1 MLLFLCKSPSL
12 FTIYH
17 LRFTIMEAASPFA
30 AWETFFFLIGSSAAA
45 LTGLQFVVIALIAES
60 GRQATPREIEAF
72 STPTIVH
79 FTGVLLVAAILSA
92 PWHGLL
98 PVAVILGL
106 CGVAGVAYIFI
117 VIRRAR
123 RLSTYRL
130 VGEDWRW
137 HVVFPLISYVLLVV
151 SAILLPSQAQRALF
165 AIGAAGLLLLFI
177 GLHNTW
183 DTVTYITMKLPAG
196 PAAREPRADDSLT
209 NQSSISPKAEAKS
222 GRHRG
227 RK

>member
-1 MLLFLCKSPSL
+1 
-12 FTIYH
+12 
-17 LRFTIMEAASPFA
+17 MEAASPLA
-30 AWETFFFLIGSSAAA
+30 DWETFFFLIGSSAAA

-60 GRQATPREIEAF
+60 GRRTTPREIEAF
-72 STPTIVH
+72 STPTIIH

-98 PVAVILGL
+98 PVAVILGV

-123 RLSTYRL
+123 RLSSYRL

-151 SAILLPSQAQRALF
+151 SAILLPGYAHRALF

-183 DTVTYITMKLPAG
+183 DTVTYITIELPAK
-196 PAAREPRADDSLT
+196 PAEPEPRADDSL
-209 NQSSISPKAEAKS
+209 SPSPSAATDNPRPQTLPTPAPRAR
-222 GRHRG
+222 RHRG

>member
-1 MLLFLCKSPSL
+1 
-12 FTIYH
+12 
-17 LRFTIMEAASPFA
+17 MEEARSQLA

-45 LTGLQFVVIALIAES
+45 LTGLQFVVIALIAER
-60 GRQATPREIEAF
+60 GRRATPGEIEAF
-72 STPTIVH
+72 ATPTIVH
-79 FTGVLLVAAILSA
+79 FVGVLLVSAILSA

-98 PVAVILGL
+98 PVAVILGA

-151 SAILLPSQAQRALF
+151 SAIFLHDHAHRALF

-183 DTVTYITMKLPAG
+183 DTVTYITIELPALT
-196 PAAREPRADDSLT
+196 PQHKPRADDS
-209 NQSSISPKAEAKS
+209 P
-222 GRHRG
+222 
-227 RK
+227 

>member
-1 MLLFLCKSPSL
+1 
-12 FTIYH
+12 
-17 LRFTIMEAASPFA
+17 METASPLA

-60 GRQATPREIEAF
+60 GRRATPREIEAF
-72 STPTIVH
+72 ATPTIVH
-79 FTGVLLVAAILSA
+79 FVGVLLVSAILSA

-98 PVAVILGL
+98 PVAVILGA

-151 SAILLPSQAQRALF
+151 SAIFLPDHAHRALF

-183 DTVTYITMKLPAG
+183 DTVTYITIEHPARPVG
-196 PAAREPRADDSLT
+196 REPSADESL
-209 NQSSISPKAEAKS
+209 SPNKSVTKS

>member
-1 MLLFLCKSPSL
+1 MEVPSPL
-12 FTIYH
+12 
-17 LRFTIMEAASPFA
+17 A

-60 GRQATPREIEAF
+60 GRRATPREIEAF

-79 FTGVLLVAAILSA
+79 FTGVLLVSAILSA

-98 PVAVILGL
+98 PVAVILGA

-151 SAILLPSQAQRALF
+151 SAIFLPGQAHRVLF
-165 AIGAAGLLLLFI
+165 AIGAAVMLLLFI
-177 GLHNTW
+177 GLHNAW
-183 DTVTYITMKLPAG
+183 DTVTYITIEHPAG
-196 PAAREPRADDSLT
+196 SAESEPRADDSLP
-209 NQSSISPKAEAKS
+209 SPKPVTKS

>member
-1 MLLFLCKSPSL
+1 MEVPSPL
-12 FTIYH
+12 
-17 LRFTIMEAASPFA
+17 A

-60 GRQATPREIEAF
+60 GRRATPREIEAF

-79 FTGVLLVAAILSA
+79 FTGVLLVSAILSA
-92 PWHGLL
+92 PWPGLL
-98 PVAVILGL
+98 PVAVILGV
-106 CGVAGVAYIFI
+106 CGVAGVAYILV

-123 RLSTYRL
+123 RQSTYRL

-151 SAILLPSQAQRALF
+151 SAIFLPGQAQRALF
-165 AIGAAGLLLLFI
+165 AIGAAALLLLFI
-177 GLHNTW
+177 GLHNAW
-183 DTVTYITMKLPAG
+183 DTVTYITIELPAG
-196 PAAREPRADDSLT
+196 SAEREPRTDDSAPASPT
-209 NQSSISPKAEAKS
+209 AMNDATQSSTRPQTLPKS

-227 RK
+227 KK

>member
-1 MLLFLCKSPSL
+1 
-12 FTIYH
+12 
-17 LRFTIMEAASPFA
+17 MEAASPLA

-60 GRQATPREIEAF
+60 RRRATTREIEAF

-79 FTGVLLVAAILSA
+79 FAGVLLISAVVSA
-92 PWHGLL
+92 PWHRLL
-98 PVAVILGL
+98 PVALILGV
-106 CGVAGVAYIFI
+106 CGFAGVAYIFI

-123 RLSTYRL
+123 RLSSYRL

-137 HVVFPLISYVLLVV
+137 HVLFPLTSYLLLVV
-151 SAILLPSQAQRALF
+151 SAIFLLSQTHRALF

-177 GLHNTW
+177 GLHNAW
-183 DTVTYITMKLPAG
+183 DTVTYITIELPAG
-196 PAAREPRADDSLT
+196 TAGHEPGAGDSVPPPAPA
-209 NQSSISPKAEAKS
+209 AKS

-227 RK
+227 KK

>member
-1 MLLFLCKSPSL
+1 
-12 FTIYH
+12 
-17 LRFTIMEAASPFA
+17 MEAASPLA

-60 GRQATPREIEAF
+60 GRRATPREIEAF

-98 PVAVILGL
+98 PVAVILGV
-106 CGVAGVAYIFI
+106 CGISGVGYIFI
-117 VIRRAR
+117 VIKRAR
-123 RLSTYRL
+123 RQSTYRL

-151 SAILLPSQAQRALF
+151 SAIFLPGQAHRALF

-177 GLHNTW
+177 GLHNAW
-183 DTVTYITMKLPAG
+183 DTVTYITIELPAG
-196 PAAREPRADDSLT
+196 PAGREPGADDSHHPSLT
-209 NQSSISPKAEAKS
+209 ATTDNELSTRPQTLPRPAPQAR
-222 GRHRG
+222 RHRG

>member
-1 MLLFLCKSPSL
+1 MRYP
-12 FTIYH
+12 FTIH
-17 LRFTIMEAASPFA
+17 DLPFTIHRMEVPSPLA

-60 GRQATPREIEAF
+60 GRRATPREIEAF
-72 STPTIVH
+72 STPTIIH
-79 FTGVLLVAAILSA
+79 FAGVLLVSALLSA

-98 PVAVILGL
+98 LVAVIIGV
-106 CGVAGVAYIFI
+106 CGVCGVGYIFI
-117 VIRRAR
+117 VIRRTR

-137 HVVFPLISYVLLVV
+137 HVVFPLISYVLLLVA
-151 SAILLPSQAQRALF
+151 AILLPDHSHRALF
-165 AIGAAGLLLLFI
+165 AIGAAALLLLFI
-177 GLHNTW
+177 GLHNAW
-183 DTVTYITMKLPAG
+183 DTVTYITIELPAG
-196 PAAREPRADDSLT
+196 RAEPEPEDDSLP
-209 NQSSISPKAEAKS
+209 IPKPVAKS

>member
-1 MLLFLCKSPSL
+1 
-12 FTIYH
+12 
-17 LRFTIMEAASPFA
+17 MEAASPFA

-60 GRQATPREIEAF
+60 RRRATTREIEAF

-79 FTGVLLVAAILSA
+79 FAGVLLMSAVVSA
-92 PWHGLL
+92 PWHSLA
-98 PVAVILGL
+98 PVAVILGV

-123 RLSTYRL
+123 RLSSYRL

-137 HVVFPLISYVLLVV
+137 HVVFPLTSYVLLVV
-151 SAILLPSQAQRALF
+151 SAIFLPSQTHRALF

-177 GLHNTW
+177 GLHNAW
-183 DTVTYITMKLPAG
+183 DTVTYITIELPAE
-196 PAAREPRADDSLT
+196 PAGREAGADDSVVPPAPT
-209 NQSSISPKAEAKS
+209 AKS
-222 GRHRG
+222 ARHRG
-227 RK
+227 KK

>member
-1 MLLFLCKSPSL
+1 
-12 FTIYH
+12 
-17 LRFTIMEAASPFA
+17 MEAASPLV

-45 LTGLQFVVIALIAES
+45 LTGLQFVVMALIAES
-60 GRQATPREIEAF
+60 GRRTTTREIEAF
-72 STPTIVH
+72 STPTIIH
-79 FTGVLLVAAILSA
+79 FTGVLLVSAILSA

-98 PVAVILGL
+98 PVAIILGV
-106 CGVAGVAYIFI
+106 CGLAGVAYIFL
-117 VIRRAR
+117 VIKRAR

-137 HVVFPLISYVLLVV
+137 HVVFPLISYLLLLV
-151 SAILLPSQAQRALF
+151 SAILLPAHAHRVLF
-165 AIGAAGLLLLFI
+165 AIGAATLLLLFI

-183 DTVTYITMKLPAG
+183 DTVTYITIEVPAG
-196 PAAREPRADDSLT
+196 ARKPEPGADDSVPPSKPIT
-209 NQSSISPKAEAKS
+209 KS

>member
-1 MLLFLCKSPSL
+1 MEVPSPL
-12 FTIYH
+12 VG
-17 LRFTIMEAASPFA
+17 
-30 AWETFFFLIGSSAAA
+30 WQTFFFLIGSSAAA

-60 GRQATPREIEAF
+60 GRRATPREIEAF

-79 FTGVLLVAAILSA
+79 FAEVLLVSAILSA

-98 PVAVILGL
+98 PVAVILGA

-117 VIRRAR
+117 VIGRAR
-123 RLSTYRL
+123 RQSSYRL

-151 SAILLPSQAQRALF
+151 SAILLPGYAHRALF

-177 GLHNTW
+177 GLHNAW
-183 DTVTYITMKLPAG
+183 DTVTYITIGLPAG
-196 PAAREPRADDSLT
+196 PAEREPRADDSLP
-209 NQSSISPKAEAKS
+209 SPKPLAKS

>member
-1 MLLFLCKSPSL
+1 
-12 FTIYH
+12 
-17 LRFTIMEAASPFA
+17 MEAASPLA

-60 GRQATPREIEAF
+60 GRRATTREIEAF

-79 FTGVLLVAAILSA
+79 FTGVLLVSAILSA

-98 PVAVILGL
+98 PVAIILGV
-106 CGVAGVAYIFI
+106 CGLAGVAYIFL
-117 VIRRAR
+117 VIKRAR
-123 RLSTYRL
+123 RLSSYRL

-151 SAILLPSQAQRALF
+151 SAILLPSQAHRVLF
-165 AIGAAGLLLLFI
+165 AIGASALLLLFI
-177 GLHNTW
+177 GLHNAW
-183 DTVTYITMKLPAG
+183 DTVTYITIELPAG
-196 PAAREPRADDSLT
+196 PRKPEPGADDSVPPSPT
-209 NQSSISPKAEAKS
+209 AMNDANQSSTKPQTPPKP

-227 RK
+227 KK